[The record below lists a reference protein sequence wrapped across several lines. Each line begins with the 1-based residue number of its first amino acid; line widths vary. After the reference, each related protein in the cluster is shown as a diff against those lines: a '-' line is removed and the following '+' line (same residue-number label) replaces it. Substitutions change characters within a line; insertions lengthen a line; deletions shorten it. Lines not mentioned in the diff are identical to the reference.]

1 MWFCRQNLKYV
12 FEHGIILE
20 NITTAGEWNRENCRY
35 LSENTLGITG
45 NTNPAAVRGSHELLQ
60 VAQLRSVAGI
70 VLCTASAL
78 YHSFGIL
85 QFR

>member
-1 MWFCRQNLKYV
+1 
-12 FEHGIILE
+12 
-20 NITTAGEWNRENCRY
+20 